1 MNAVFEDG
9 EPEMAWT
16 EPQFTREQV
25 NAAGRAL
32 VAIENRSDVP
42 DWNAYHAYAEALPV
56 VNNFRSS
63 HSYPLNTFQVT
74 LRNYA
79 RKIDPNCIVA
89 QRTKRLSSIEL
100 KLRRHRTMKLS
111 QMQDLGGCRAIV
123 RSVKGV
129 RDLQALYKASG
140 IKHELASMDDYIS
153 VPKESGYR
161 GVHLVYKYMSDK
173 PKKKIYNGLKIEI
186 QLRSQ
191 YQHAWATAVETV
203 GMFVQQAL
211 KSSLGEP
218 DWLKFFSLMGTAI
231 ANRERTAPVPNTP
244 TQPDKLIS
252 ELRHYS
258 NTLSVK
264 SKLTAFSGAL
274 RTLGTG
280 QPGLELAHFY
290 LLELDPVANELT
302 VTGFR
307 AQELSEAADKYAEA
321 EKRVA
326 EKPGTDA
333 VLVSVDSLNALE
345 RAYPNYFA
353 DTGVFL
359 QLMEQ
364 ALTDSTKRINIP
376 KKIFPSSAS

>member
-1 MNAVFEDG
+1 
-9 EPEMAWT
+9 MAWT
-16 EPQFTREQV
+16 EPQFNRERV

-32 VAIENRSDVP
+32 VAFDIRSDVP
-42 DWNAYHAYAEALPV
+42 DEQLFNAYAEAIPV
-56 VNNFRSS
+56 VNNWRSS

-79 RKIDPNCIVA
+79 RKVDVNCIVA
-89 QRTKRLSSIEL
+89 QRTKRLSSIEA
-100 KLRRHRTMKLS
+100 KLRRHQTMKLS

-123 RSVKGV
+123 KSVKEV
-129 RDLQALYKASG
+129 RELQAQYKSSG
-140 IKHELASMDDYIS
+140 IKHVLASVDDYIS
-153 VPKESGYR
+153 APKNSGYR
-161 GVHLVYKYMSDK
+161 GVHLVYRYLSDK

-191 YQHAWATAVETV
+191 FQHAWATAVETV

-218 DWLKFFSLMGTAI
+218 DWLRFFSLMGTAI
-231 ANRERTAPVPNTP
+231 ANRERTQYVPNTP
-244 TQPDKLIS
+244 TQADDLLI
-252 ELRHYS
+252 ELKHYADAL
-258 NTLSVK
+258 NVK
-264 SKLTAFSGAL
+264 SRLNAFGSAL

-290 LLELDPVANELT
+290 LLELDPTANELT
-302 VTGFR
+302 ITGFR
-307 AQELSEAADKYAEA
+307 VSELQEASERYSEA
-321 EKRVA
+321 EKKVA

-353 DTGVFL
+353 DTGIFL
-359 QLMEQ
+359 QLLDQ
-364 ALTDSTKRINIP
+364 SLTASPKRIVIP
-376 KKIFPSSAS
+376 KKASFEKS

>member
-1 MNAVFEDG
+1 
-9 EPEMAWT
+9 MAWT
-16 EPQFTREQV
+16 LPQFTKEQV
-25 NAAGRAL
+25 NAAGKAL
-32 VAIENRSDVP
+32 IAIENRADVP
-42 DWNAYHAYAEALPV
+42 DWGAFHAYAAALPI

-74 LRNYA
+74 LRTYA

-89 QRTKRLSSIEL
+89 QRTKRLSSIEA
-100 KLRRHRTMKLS
+100 KLRRHHTMKLS

-123 RSVKGV
+123 KSVKSV
-129 RDLQALYKASG
+129 RDLQALYRASG
-140 IKHELASMDDYIS
+140 IKHVLASMDDYIS
-153 VPKESGYR
+153 TPKESGYR
-161 GVHLVYKYMSDK
+161 GVHLVYRYVSDK
-173 PKKKIYNGLKIEI
+173 QKKIYNGLKIEI

-244 TQPDKLIS
+244 MQSDKLLQ
-252 ELRHYS
+252 ELRHYA
-258 NTLSVK
+258 NLLNVK
-264 SKLTAFSGAL
+264 SKLTAFSSAL

-290 LLELDPVANELT
+290 LLELDPSANELT

-307 AQELSEAADKYAEA
+307 AQELVQAADKYAEA

-364 ALTDSTKRINIP
+364 ALTDSTKRINIS
-376 KKIFPSSAS
+376 KKSFPSLAS